1 MAFLSRR
8 ALIAWGLSLQAAL
21 ELVAGVMVGLF
32 LDNKT
37 GKTPLFL
44 ILGLIAG
51 MAAAIRDLIALAKI
65 AQEKNDEKGE

>member
-1 MAFLSRR
+1 M
-8 ALIAWGLSLQAAL
+8 AWGLSLQAAL

-51 MAAAIRDLIALAKI
+51 MAAAIRDLITLAKI
-65 AQEKNDEKGE
+65 AQEKNDEKSE